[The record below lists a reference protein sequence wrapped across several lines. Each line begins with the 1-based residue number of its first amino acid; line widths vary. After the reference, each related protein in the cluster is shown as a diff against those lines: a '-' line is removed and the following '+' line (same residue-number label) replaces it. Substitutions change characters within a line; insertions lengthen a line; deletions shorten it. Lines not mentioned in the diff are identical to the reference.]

1 MITSTHNSRLKELRK
16 LHRRRERERSGLF
29 LAEGE
34 DLVAAAIAAGRP
46 AVQGYRLAGTAIGG
60 AGFDDVDRSAL
71 ASVSALGSGT
81 RAIGVYEQRYAEPV
95 GPLCVYLHGV
105 ADPGNVG
112 TVLRS
117 ALAFGASSV
126 ALGPGCADPHS
137 PKAVRASMG
146 AVFAVSLARV
156 SDVGQLPGER
166 CALVA
171 GAGEPIWRVGED
183 VANGLSHA
191 RAWGGASEDDQ
202 AHANQ
207 AHVRHRSHARTH
219 GAPPNEHGRPALTLL
234 VGAEREG
241 LPSELVE
248 ACERVAHIPIASES
262 LNAAMAATVA
272 LYEMTRPSTRLTD
285 RGAHQSQETLASD
298 RSRETRADGASP
310 RSGQHPRSGQPGLRP
325 AAPPSRVPK
334 S

>member
-1 MITSTHNSRLKELRK
+1 MITSTNNPRLKELRK
-16 LHRRRERERSGLF
+16 LHRRRERDRSGLF

-34 DLVAAAIAAGRP
+34 DLIAAAIAAGRP
-46 AVQGYRLAGTAIGG
+46 AVQGYRATGTAIGG
-60 AGFDDVDRSAL
+60 AVFDDVDPNVL
-71 ASVSALGSGT
+71 LSVSTLGSGT
-81 RAIGVYEQRYAEPV
+81 RAIGVYEQRFTQPI

-117 ALAFGASSV
+117 ALAFRASSV

-146 AVFAVSLARV
+146 AIFAVVLARV
-156 SDVGQLPGER
+156 SDVSELPGER

-171 GAGEPIWRVGED
+171 GAGYPLWRVGESNVD
-183 VANGLSHA
+183 GASHA
-191 RAWGGASEDDQ
+191 PEGASAESGSPG
-202 AHANQ
+202 
-207 AHVRHRSHARTH
+207 V
-219 GAPPNEHGRPALTLL
+219 TLL

-241 LPSELVE
+241 LPEELVG

-272 LYEMTRPSTRLTD
+272 LYEMTRPSTRVP
-285 RGAHQSQETLASD
+285 AS
-298 RSRETRADGASP
+298 
-310 RSGQHPRSGQPGLRP
+310 
-325 AAPPSRVPK
+325 
-334 S
+334 